1 MPKGSFGKRTHYH
14 VFNLSPPLLL
24 KAMYLSHAGRHMSV
38 NTAGKWWATIPKE
51 TLPKYFEEDNK
62 AELERILRDDFVSEE
77 FGDRRQELVF
87 IGVDIDEEGIRDAL
101 NNCLLSDEEMETY
114 RQQLNNY
121 RAAMMAAQTNFGS
134 GGLFDMDSAEHLD
147 QKY

>member
-1 MPKGSFGKRTHYH
+1 
-14 VFNLSPPLLL
+14 
-24 KAMYLSHAGRHMSV
+24 MSV

-87 IGVDIDEEGIRDAL
+87 IGVDIDEVGIRDAL